1 MFDVSGAGA
10 RGHPSSTAE
19 TGGNGGNRDFS
30 LRYLCS
36 LLLSSREVALHEDT
50 AAEARNRKNA
60 DRASTIS
67 KNTPVIRNSTH
78 LPVLIQSPCTG
89 WALRN
94 LKLWFRKL
102 RPGHGGPHAAPRGC
116 IKEKTSARCSPG
128 NVSCSSK
135 SESPSRHPGRCSW
148 CPGVAVAG
156 IPRQSVTL
164 TPAAGETIRLAV
176 RRAAAGLQLTWN
188 SRSGSRY
195 RVQSTTNLKT
205 WTDVQTVT
213 ATGSTTSW
221 TNSSP
226 TAPLLMYRVV
236 ME

>member
-1 MFDVSGAGA
+1 M
-10 RGHPSSTAE
+10 
-19 TGGNGGNRDFS
+19 
-30 LRYLCS
+30 
-36 LLLSSREVALHEDT
+36 
-50 AAEARNRKNA
+50 
-60 DRASTIS
+60 
-67 KNTPVIRNSTH
+67 
-78 LPVLIQSPCTG
+78 
-89 WALRN
+89 
-94 LKLWFRKL
+94 
-102 RPGHGGPHAAPRGC
+102 
-116 IKEKTSARCSPG
+116 
-128 NVSCSSK
+128 
-135 SESPSRHPGRCSW
+135 
-148 CPGVAVAG
+148 AG